1 MQMEVEV
8 RTGWRRNFETALA
21 CKSGVEKAKA
31 QVELECEK
39 DIKINLNSYCNSS
52 SNSLDKENLV
62 PLLNGVCDVVT
73 VDCNNSFFASVFTN
87 EVSLAS
93 ELSEGIQGELLSVDK
108 DQAKIT
114 WENLAH
120 RNIWEAMA
128 CSPRVLRELPNVFA
142 RPLSKSLKH
151 HGGRAPVTGK
161 QKHCTHLHKKTKEP
175 VCLGWQASCM

>member
-1 MQMEVEV
+1 M
-8 RTGWRRNFETALA
+8 
-21 CKSGVEKAKA
+21 
-31 QVELECEK
+31 ELECEK

-114 WENLAH
+114 
-120 RNIWEAMA
+120 
-128 CSPRVLRELPNVFA
+128 
-142 RPLSKSLKH
+142 
-151 HGGRAPVTGK
+151 
-161 QKHCTHLHKKTKEP
+161 
-175 VCLGWQASCM
+175 